1 MEELK
6 ILDNTILIVMD
17 EDKEKVIQYFSEK
30 KRRHAKIFTLS
41 EFMNQYYFSYDERAI
56 YYLKCHYRFQYDV
69 SLMYLSLLY
78 DVIDTNILD
87 EKVRMVQEIKREL
100 EEHHLLFF
108 HPYFREYLEDKE
120 ILFFDVFFDSRAQ
133 KLYSDL
139 EKNFKVSKFYLE
151 RENYNREVMY
161 EFSDIETEVVYVA
174 SSILEKIKG
183 GTLPSQIKLCG
194 VTGEYLPVVK
204 RVFSWF
210 SLPLNLSDNYLYGT
224 VMGQDFLALLES
236 DIFLTMD
243 SFSKK
248 YTLKQKEEVEIFEM
262 ICDIVNRYSWVDDYL
277 EVRDFL
283 IHDFKRAKIK
293 ENVDSNAIEVLS
305 HLRNVRDD
313 SIVFLLG
320 FNQGL
325 IPKLK
330 RDEGYFNDTLKK
342 KLGLFTTGDEN
353 KLEKERW
360 LQEISHVK
368 NLVITSKK
376 KSPLGDFYLSSL
388 NDDLKM
394 RVEEGKITYLY
405 SDLYNQLML
414 GEKLDTLV
422 KYNEREDDLDYLYQG
437 YRDIPYLTYDS
448 SFTGINKEKL
458 REYLKGKFTLSY
470 SAMNSYYQCGFRYYL
485 SNILKLNLSPYTF
498 YTILGN
504 IFHEVLSCY
513 KRSDFD
519 FDLIYDRV
527 VEKYG
532 EVYSYDA
539 RERFFLKN
547 LKGELKFILDT
558 ILEQE
563 EFNQLEDVYVEE
575 RVVKNYQ
582 KDSYEVCFKGFVD
595 KMLVSSDKKF
605 ISIIDYKTGNPNLN
619 LNDTIYG
626 LDLQL
631 PIYLFLAKNKFSE
644 ARIIGF
650 YLQKILNNEIKRD
663 NQHSYLEL
671 KKENLKLQGY
681 SNSDTAILSLF
692 DNGYFDS
699 KVIKGMKMTSKG
711 IGTKKVLD
719 DFQMENLSALAEV
732 KIKEAIQGIIDAN
745 FSINPKR
752 IGNDNVGCKYCLYR
766 DICFMS
772 EKDIVDLEEYK
783 NLEFLEGENT

>member
-30 KRRHAKIFTLS
+30 KRRHVKIFTLS

-56 YYLKCHYRFQYDV
+56 YYLKCHYQFQYDV

-151 RENYNREVMY
+151 REIYNREVMY

-194 VTGEYLPVVK
+194 VTGEYLPVIK

-277 EVRDFL
+277 EVRNFL

-293 ENVDSNAIEVLS
+293 GNVDSNAIEVLS

-342 KLGLFTTGDEN
+342 KLGLLTTGDEN

-376 KSPLGDFYLSSL
+376 KSPLGEFYLSSL

-405 SDLYNQLML
+405 SDLYNQLVL

-448 SFTGINKEKL
+448 SFTGIDKEKL
-458 REYLKGKFTLSY
+458 REYLKGEYQRKSRKTDSEIDTETAIDAKIERLIKRGEYSTELSY
-470 SAMNSYYQCGFRYYL
+470 LLAKGLQQILEKQSDALWERIKYRSEDYL
-485 SNILKLNLSPYTF
+485 S
-498 YTILGN
+498 GN
-504 IFHEVLSCY
+504 S
-513 KRSDFD
+513 KSDFQKNQYRLQEKIHEITRKIVIGD
-519 FDLIYDRV
+519 QIDAEVFSAINTIGMMMNVFSESFADLTV
-527 VEKYG
+527 VLLTG
-532 EVYSYDA
+532 MTWQD
-539 RERFFLKN
+539 
-547 LKGELKFILDT
+547 
-558 ILEQE
+558 
-563 EFNQLEDVYVEE
+563 YVSAAITCQKQMNFPIET
-575 RVVKNYQ
+575 K
-582 KDSYEVCFKGFVD
+582 KDSEWLLRMG
-595 KMLVSSDKKF
+595 LVVACMDRPE
-605 ISIIDYKTGNPNLN
+605 G
-619 LNDTIYG
+619 
-626 LDLQL
+626 
-631 PIYLFLAKNKFSE
+631 
-644 ARIIGF
+644 
-650 YLQKILNNEIKRD
+650 
-663 NQHSYLEL
+663 
-671 KKENLKLQGY
+671 
-681 SNSDTAILSLF
+681 
-692 DNGYFDS
+692 DS
-699 KVIKGMKMTSKG
+699 KV
-711 IGTKKVLD
+711 
-719 DFQMENLSALAEV
+719 EEW
-732 KIKEAIQGIIDAN
+732 KIKEFEGGKTSGDAKKVQIALYNFVKTYFYENEGMSTMSSNSNKPREITSGLSVLYNADILKEMLRYLMECKRMLKDSFESNGEMLDRIRKMYQLFGKKCNVQDELIKMQGYIDAYV
-745 FSINPKR
+745 S
-752 IGNDNVGCKYCLYR
+752 NVSK
-766 DICFMS
+766 
-772 EKDIVDLEEYK
+772 
-783 NLEFLEGENT
+783 